1 MKAATKAK
9 GAKKV
14 EAKRRGPAT
23 LDSEEARRRIN
34 IRWARPGARKE
45 QSEAVRARL
54 ALKAKEE
61 AKVARAAKRAAK
73 AKAETPK
80 AKAVAPKAKS
90 KAKRTARKPMREA
103 A

>member
-1 MKAATKAK
+1 VKANTKLK
-9 GAKKV
+9 GAPKA

-34 IRWARPGARKE
+34 IRWNRPGARE
-45 QSEAVRARL
+45 AQSVAVRARL

-61 AKVARAAKRAAK
+61 AKAERAAKRAAK
-73 AKAETPK
+73 VAEAAAAAAKAER
-80 AKAVAPKAKS
+80 A
-90 KAKRTARKPMREA
+90 AKRAPRKKA

>member
-73 AKAETPK
+73 AKAETK
-80 AKAVAPKAKS
+80 SVAPKAKP